1 MTTTAP
7 QESPSSHEKPDG
19 ATSFEDAAAKFRGV
33 KLNPPDGTLT
43 WWAAVVVASAVTAVA
58 VWLAVALD
66 PWFILWSFAAVILWI
81 LTPLASV
88 QGTTIGETGYGP
100 IQSFSDVVYTPV
112 PILENNR
119 VENIKHTFPTGRV
132 RKRVT
137 AAISNHPEAWAR
149 YVYYQLMADTTRK
162 VTAGLPRTPRPLA
175 ERALWYQEQADT
187 YFNQLFT
194 PPQGHDTT
202 MGHQEAEGDD
212 DKPAGVVD
220 FDAAARSF
228 TGETVDL
235 LARGWG
241 WWVLLALAVATTAA
255 VVWICFMWEP
265 WLLFFLAGVPAMLW
279 ALVFPVGFPAQR
291 VVGTEYGGVMSVL
304 DTVYT
309 PIPWSAPD
317 GVRVVRARYASEV
330 ANKVMVEAAQG
341 APEVWVRYVYYWH
354 QANILTRDLKDL
366 GGEPAVLSEQR
377 QWYQQQADY
386 YYDQLFSTYTPT
398 STRVAPVT
406 GGNTGAGEVVDG
418 RFVCWPFRFEIFC
431 VIMRVLLDSMGST
444 ARK

>member
-58 VWLAVALD
+58 VLLAVALD
-66 PWFILWSFAAVILWI
+66 PWFILWSFAAVILWG
-81 LTPLASV
+81 LVPLAGAI
-88 QGTTIGETGYGP
+88 GTIIGETEWGP
-100 IQSFSDVVYTPV
+100 VRSSTTTVIYTPV
-112 PILENNR
+112 PVVSNNR
-119 VENIKHTFPTGRV
+119 VEWIKHTFPTGRV

-162 VTAGLPRTPRPLA
+162 VTTGLPRTPRPLA

-187 YFNQLFT
+187 YFTQLFT
-194 PPQGHDTT
+194 PPQDNA
-202 MGHQEAEGDD
+202 MGDREAGGAD

-228 TGETVDL
+228 TGEPVDL

-386 YYDQLFSTYTPT
+386 YYDHLFSTYTPT
-398 STRVAPVT
+398 SMGVAPVT
-406 GGNTGAGEVVDG
+406 GGNTGAGDTVDG
-418 RFVCWPFRFEIFC
+418 GRVCWSFRFEIFC